1 LGKHARTNTYSLCT
15 NDMIF
20 AFSAVSSIDTSGV
33 SLFKELEVTLK
44 MKGAEVR
51 LLKFDKFIDLRTL
64 KD

>member
-1 LGKHARTNTYSLCT
+1 
-15 NDMIF
+15 MIF

-51 LLKFDKFIDLRTL
+51 LLKFDKFIDLHTL